1 MESISALIRASVRVG
16 ALLGGATGDT
26 LDALTRFGESI
37 GLAFQIADD
46 ILDVIGDE
54 ANIGKRVGSDA
65 NKHKSTYPQLVG
77 LDRARAFAGE
87 AVDEAVAAL
96 APFGPEADVFR
107 ALARFIIERDK

>member
-1 MESISALIRASVRVG
+1 
-16 ALLGGATGDT
+16 GATGEP

-46 ILDVIGDE
+46 IIDVVGVE
-54 ANIGKRVGSDA
+54 ATVGKRVGKDA
-65 NKHKSTYPQLVG
+65 NNNKSTYPRLAG
-77 LDRARAFAGE
+77 LKRARLLACE
-87 AVDEAVAAL
+87 TVDDGIAAL